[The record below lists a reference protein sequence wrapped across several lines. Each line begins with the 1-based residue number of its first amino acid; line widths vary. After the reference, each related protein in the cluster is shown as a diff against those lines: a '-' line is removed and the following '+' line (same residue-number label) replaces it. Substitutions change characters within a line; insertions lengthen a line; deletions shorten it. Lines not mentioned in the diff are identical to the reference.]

1 MLATPDVSQVEMSP
15 YVAAAELESLHQP
28 LCRCPIA
35 IEDLIAVALEFDNVA
50 LLQKRKS
57 IGHRSQGQ
65 RVRSEEVLANAD
77 AKHQGATHAGSHYPI
92 RSVARQDGHRVCPFQ
107 PRNRGLDRLQQGLTL
122 REMVIDRALATGTQQ
137 LELEDLKVIVLMVFW
152 SLGEEPDALVLDE
165 LCDDGSARLGDAAR
179 QVSATCNADG
189 QGGAARH

>member
-1 MLATPDVSQVEMSP
+1 MNLLLHEVSI
-15 YVAAAELESLHQP
+15 VAAVSIVMPELESLHQP

-122 REMVIDRALATGTQQ
+122 REMVIDQVDDHFGVGLRGEDITQTAQ
-137 LELEDLKVIVLMVFW
+137 LFAQDLV
-152 SLGEEPDALVLDE
+152 VLD
-165 LCDDGSARLGDAAR
+165 DA
-179 QVSATCNADG
+179 VMHESDTIT
-189 QGGAARH
+189 